1 MNKEFNTTGTCYPEQ
16 HYMMDN
22 SGKLSEILELIKK
35 GKYFTI
41 NRPRQY
47 GKTTSMF
54 RLADQLRVTDTYMP
68 INMSFQGID
77 EKWHESDGNFAQ
89 MFVNQLER
97 KLEFTHPDLF
107 EFIEKNRS
115 AVKEMDDLSRLIT
128 RLVHRA
134 KKELVLF
141 IDEVD
146 ASSNYEPFLKFL
158 AMLRTKYLARDQ
170 ADEAT
175 FHSIVL
181 AGVHDIKSLKF
192 KLRNPEQ
199 ADYNSPWNIA
209 VDFEVRMS
217 FNPQEIA
224 PMLEEYSTAED
235 VKMDV
240 LAIAERLY
248 YHTSGYPFLVSKLC
262 KNIADKV
269 YPKKEDS
276 TWTVEDVDAAV
287 RILLMENNTNFD
299 SLIKNLENNSDLF
312 DLVYRVLIEAERIAF
327 NPDEPVIQKGRM
339 YGVFKRNGHLQIH
352 NRVYEQR
359 IYNYMT
365 IKKIIEIPRKLN
377 FTNHFMTDDNGL
389 DMKAALLRFQQFMKE
404 DYSEKSL
411 DFLEREGRTIFLAFL
426 TPILNGHGYSFKE
439 VQVSLEKRLDIVVT
453 YFQHRYIIELKKWYG
468 NEYHQ
473 KGLLQLADYLDIHGV
488 EEGFL
493 VVFDDRKEKEWR
505 TEEVVVEGKKVFGVW
520 V

>member
-1 MNKEFNTTGTCYPEQ
+1 MMKEFNTTGTCYPEQ

-22 SGKLSEILELIKK
+22 SGKLAAILSLIER

-54 RLADQLRVTDTYMP
+54 RLADQLRAMEAYMP

-77 EKWHESDGNFAQ
+77 EKWHESDANFAQ
-89 MFVNQLER
+89 MFVNQLKK
-97 KLEFTHPDLF
+97 KLKFVYFDLF
-107 EFIEKNRS
+107 KFLDEYEES
-115 AVKEMDDLSRLIT
+115 MGDMDDLSLLIT
-128 RLVHRA
+128 EFVHQV
-134 KKELVLF
+134 KKKIVLF

-158 AMLRTKYLARDQ
+158 AMLRTKYLARNQ

-192 KLRNPEQ
+192 KLRNPEE
-199 ADYNSPWNIA
+199 ADYSSPWNIA

-224 PMLEEYSTAED
+224 PMLEEYSATEG

-240 LAIAERLY
+240 LTIAERLY

-262 KNIADKV
+262 KNIADKI

-276 TWTVEDVDAAV
+276 TWMVEDVDAAAQ
-287 RILLMENNTNFD
+287 ILLDESNTNFD
-299 SLIKNLENNSDLF
+299 SLFKNLENHTDLYEMVQRI
-312 DLVYRVLIEAERIAF
+312 LVEGETVPF
-327 NPDEPVIQKGRM
+327 NRHNPVIHKAII
-339 YGVFKRNGHLQIH
+339 YGIFKRNGRIKIH
-352 NRVYEQR
+352 NRIYEQL
-359 IYNYMT
+359 IYNYLASVNLT
-365 IKKIIEIPRKLN
+365 KIRPRHN
-377 FTNHFMTDDNGL
+377 YSHHFTTEDNGL

-404 DYSEKSL
+404 NYSEKSL

-426 TPILNGHGYSFKE
+426 TPILNGHGHSFKE

-468 NEYHQ
+468 EQAHQ
-473 KGLLQLADYLDIHGV
+473 KGLLQLTNYLDIHGV
-488 EEGFL
+488 DEGFL
-493 VVFDDRKEKEWR
+493 VVFDERKGKEWR
-505 TEEVVVEGKKVFGVW
+505 TEEVTVEEKKVFGIW